1 MIRRHIIFSGDVQG
15 VGFRYRAYHAA
26 VMYSCTGWV
35 RNEYDGS
42 VIMEIQ
48 GEEAQIDR
56 VIMAIERGSYV
67 RIENMDCRDMKVR
80 DGETGFRVRSMI
92 MLEYE

>member
-56 VIMAIERGSYV
+56 VIMAIDRGTYV
-67 RIENMDCRDMKVR
+67 QIENMDIRNIEVR
-80 DGETGFRVRSMI
+80 NGETGFRVR
-92 MLEYE
+92 